1 MRLSLSFLGPF
12 QVTLDNQAAT
22 FATDRAR
29 ALLAYLAV
37 EADRPHRRE
46 TLAALLWPDRPEATA
61 RRNLS
66 QTIVR
71 LRRAIDDYHASPPFL
86 RITAKSVQF
95 NAAAA
100 ELDVA
105 CFERLLAAC
114 ATHAHPDVSSC
125 PACVERLREVASLYW
140 GEFLQ
145 GLFLADSQLFEE
157 WALFKRE
164 QLHRQAMD
172 TLHTLTLHYES
183 RGAYEQAARYAARQ
197 LALEPWREEG
207 HRQLMRALAWGGQ
220 RGAALAQYGICC
232 RVLAGE
238 LGVEPAP
245 ETAALYERIR
255 QGEPAPVEPDLPASP
270 LPFHG

>member
-86 RITAKSVQF
+86 QITAKSVQF

-164 QLHRQAMD
+164 QLHRQALD
-172 TLHTLTLHYES
+172 ALHTLALHYES
-183 RGAYEQAARYAARQ
+183 QGDYERATRYAARQ
-197 LALEPWREEG
+197 LALEPWREEA
-207 HRQLMRALAWGGQ
+207 HRQLMRALVWGGQ
-220 RGAALAQYGICC
+220 RGAALAQYRICC
-232 RVLAGE
+232 RALAGE

-245 ETAALYERIR
+245 ETTALYERIR
-255 QGEPAPVEPDLPASP
+255 QGEPDLPASP
-270 LPFHG
+270 LPPLY

>member
-1 MRLSLSFLGPF
+1 MRLFLSFLGPF
-12 QVTLDNQAAT
+12 QVMLEDQPAT

-61 RRNLS
+61 RRSLS
-66 QTIVR
+66 QALVR
-71 LRRAIDDYHASPPFL
+71 LRRAIHDYHASPPFL
-86 RITAKSVQF
+86 LITGKTIQF

-105 CFERLLAAC
+105 CFESLLAAY
-114 ATHAHPDVSSC
+114 ANHPHSSLAGC
-125 PACVERLREVASLYW
+125 LPCLERLEGAAGLYR

-164 QLHRQAMD
+164 QLHRQALD
-172 TLHTLTLHYES
+172 ALHTLALHYEDQTE
-183 RGAYEQAARYAARQ
+183 YEKAQRYAERQ
-197 LALEPWREEG
+197 LALEPWREKA
-207 HRQLMRALAWGGQ
+207 HRQLMRALALNGG
-220 RGAALAQYGICC
+220 RGAALAQYRTCC
-232 RVLAGE
+232 RVLADE

-245 ETAALYERIR
+245 ETTALYERIR
-255 QGEPAPVEPDLPASP
+255 RGELK
-270 LPFHG
+270 